1 MVADAQAEDAGTM
14 RQRFEG
20 QVFILAMMWG
30 IVGAT
35 CAHALWLVNEY
46 VVQRAGVVRDP
57 LWFVVAVA
65 TAAFVIALAVSW
77 YTVYVFLRRWVGAVS
92 TSGHP
97 AE

>member
-1 MVADAQAEDAGTM
+1 MMVG
-14 RQRFEG
+14 
-20 QVFILAMMWG
+20 VK
-30 IVGAT
+30 GAS
-35 CAHALWLVNEY
+35 LE
-46 VVQRAGVVRDP
+46 RDP

-92 TSGHP
+92 TSGHT

>member
-1 MVADAQAEDAGTM
+1 MEPASK
-14 RQRFEG
+14 
-20 QVFILAMMWG
+20 LAMM
-30 IVGAT
+30 VGVKGAS
-35 CAHALWLVNEY
+35 LE
-46 VVQRAGVVRDP
+46 RDP

-92 TSGHP
+92 TSGHT

>member
-1 MVADAQAEDAGTM
+1 MVADEQAEDAGTM

-30 IVGAT
+30 IVGAACT
-35 CAHALWLVNEY
+35 HALLLVKEY
-46 VVQRAGVVRDP
+46 VVQGASLERDP

-65 TAAFVIALAVSW
+65 TAAIVIALAVSW

-92 TSGHP
+92 TSGHT